1 MLAREIMTPN
11 PVTVTPADS
20 VRKAA
25 DIMREYNIGA
35 VPVVEMGKASM
46 LRGIITDRDI
56 AIRCTCEAHSPL
68 CLVAQ
73 HMTPLPLQTVRP
85 EEDVHEVIEKMERAQ
100 VRRIPVVNAQGE
112 LLGIIAQADVANRLG
127 PSEPREVE
135 QLLERVSAPSVPAMH
150 G

>member
-1 MLAREIMTPN
+1 
-11 PVTVTPADS
+11 
-20 VRKAA
+20 
-25 DIMREYNIGA
+25 
-35 VPVVEMGKASM
+35 
-46 LRGIITDRDI
+46 
-56 AIRCTCEAHSPL
+56 
-68 CLVAQ
+68 
-73 HMTPLPLQTVRP
+73 MTPLPLQTVRP